1 MPGIGVNYRAKIS
14 SSVIPVTR
22 LGIVVLLLLCAAL
35 KRSTTLSRI
44 VGKGAVSRSLPLLA
58 AMPGRESD
66 RYFTL
71 LRDFFFLGAEE
82 ASADIRRFFIDTLV
96 ASTSSFTNFIDYFTD
111 FLDLGTIDFDSSS
124 VLTFT
129 LGANVDTL
137 LVENFL
143 ETFLFSVAI
152 ISG

>member
-1 MPGIGVNYRAKIS
+1 VNYKAKIS

-35 KRSTTLSRI
+35 KRSSTLSRV
-44 VGKGAVSRSLPLLA
+44 VGKGTVSRSLPSLV
-58 AMPGRESD
+58 AMPGGESD
-66 RYFTL
+66 RYFAL
-71 LRDFFFLGAEE
+71 YNFFFFLGAEE

-96 ASTSSFTNFIDYFTD
+96 ASTSSFTNFIDYFAD

-124 VLTFT
+124 VLTFI
-129 LGANVDTL
+129 LGADVDTL
-137 LVENFL
+137 LVDNFL

>member
-1 MPGIGVNYRAKIS
+1 
-14 SSVIPVTR
+14 
-22 LGIVVLLLLCAAL
+22 
-35 KRSTTLSRI
+35 
-44 VGKGAVSRSLPLLA
+44 
-58 AMPGRESD
+58 MPGRELD

-71 LRDFFFLGAEE
+71 YNFFFLGVEE
-82 ASADIRRFFIDTLV
+82 ASVDIRRFFFFIDTLV

-124 VLTFT
+124 VLTFI
-129 LGANVDTL
+129 LGTNVDTL

>member
-1 MPGIGVNYRAKIS
+1 MPGGE
-14 SSVIPVTR
+14 
-22 LGIVVLLLLCAAL
+22 L
-35 KRSTTLSRI
+35 
-44 VGKGAVSRSLPLLA
+44 
-58 AMPGRESD
+58 D

-71 LRDFFFLGAEE
+71 RNFFFFLGAEE

-96 ASTSSFTNFIDYFTD
+96 ASTSSFANFIDYFAD

-124 VLTFT
+124 VLTFI

-137 LVENFL
+137 LVDNFL
-143 ETFLFSVAI
+143 KTFLFSVAI